1 MLRDI
6 IDRCIK
12 PATIIVTLMVVGFI
26 IAIIVVSLKPL
37 PPATKDL
44 RESFIKDN
52 PIVTNLP
59 YINPYYSIEYKTAGE
74 TSNEITL
81 TIRTPSPRYR
91 YEAVKQIR
99 GWGFDP
105 TSFKIEFIDYKN
117 PLEVS

>member
-1 MLRDI
+1 MIRDI
-6 IDRCIK
+6 IDRYTK
-12 PATIIVTLMVVGFI
+12 PAIIFLVVAVI
-26 IAIIVVSLKPL
+26 SVVAAIIFVSLKPL

-44 RESFIKDN
+44 RESFVKDN

-59 YINPYYSIEYKTAGE
+59 YINSYYSIEYKTAGE

-99 GWGFDP
+99 GWGYDP

-117 PLEVS
+117 PLEAS